1 MPREVS
7 KPAKIISF
15 EVSISQVSNVVLL
28 PGRVGQ
34 ITIWQEEN
42 VRKLRL
48 NKTLVGRWEAQTD
61 KGPAVATYQLISG
74 GTVLLERA
82 EMGADHEMITA
93 YYVDGNRLLLTHY
106 CMAGNQPRM
115 QAGSFDPKTNQID
128 FQFLDATNLP
138 DPKAGHMHNAVFT
151 FVGPSEVTQN
161 WTFYKDGK
169 PGFTVPLDYHRV
181 D

>member
-1 MPREVS
+1 LFALGLAIGIGFGFPAAASAQTS
-7 KPAKIISF
+7 KGNPSNAEQAF
-15 EVSISQVSNVVLL
+15 E
-28 PGRVGQ
+28 
-34 ITIWQEEN
+34 
-42 VRKLRL
+42 KL
-48 NKTLVGRWEAQTD
+48 KTLVGRWEAQTD

-115 QAGSFDPKTNQID
+115 LARSFEPKTNQID

-138 DPKAGHMHNAVFT
+138 DPKVGHMHNAVFT